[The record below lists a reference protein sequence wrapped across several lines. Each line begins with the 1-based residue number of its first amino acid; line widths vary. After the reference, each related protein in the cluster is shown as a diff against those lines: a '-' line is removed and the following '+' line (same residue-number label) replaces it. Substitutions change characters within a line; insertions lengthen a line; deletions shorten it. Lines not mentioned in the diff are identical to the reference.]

1 MRDHAID
8 PDLPGIWIIP
18 GEPATYEVEPDGSY
32 HIADPARPMTV
43 TGNGSM
49 LVWGRT
55 RLERIGGDGPAP
67 LGAWRDRDHGDEWLF
82 REDGTYLQR
91 WSDGERTTGIW
102 VLREE
107 DGTLWTR
114 EYRGQLETDGARV
127 RFDLPSQKDPVTYGY
142 TVDGEA
148 WVLMDPETWT
158 RLVEYRR
165 PNRAVPATR
174 AKGGAA
180 G

>member
-1 MRDHAID
+1 MMSDPALD

-32 HIADPARPMTV
+32 HIADPAQPLTV
-43 TGNGSM
+43 SSDGAAM
-49 LVWGRT
+49 VWGRT
-55 RLERIGGDGPAP
+55 RFERIGGTGAAP

-102 VLREE
+102 VLRQE
-107 DGTLWTR
+107 DHTLWTR

-127 RFDLPSQKDPVTYGY
+127 RFDLPSGEQVTYGY
-142 TVDGEA
+142 TVDTDA
-148 WVLMDPETWT
+148 WVLLDASTWS

-165 PNRAVPATR
+165 PDRGMPAAR
-174 AKGGAA
+174 VGGGAT

>member
-1 MRDHAID
+1 MTDPAID

-32 HIADPARPMTV
+32 HIADPARPLTV
-43 TGNGSM
+43 SM
-49 LVWGRT
+49 DGETMVWGRT
-55 RLERIGGDGPAP
+55 RLDRIGGTDAAP
-67 LGAWRDRDHGDEWLF
+67 HGAWRDRDHGDEWLF
-82 REDGTYLQR
+82 REDGTYLQK

-102 VLREE
+102 VLRAE

-114 EYRGQLETDGARV
+114 EYRGRLETDGARIL
-127 RFDLPSQKDPVTYGY
+127 FDLPSGEAVTYGY
-142 TVDGEA
+142 TVDAEA
-148 WVLMDPETWT
+148 WVLLDPSDWS

-165 PNRAVPATR
+165 PGQTRPAARAR
-174 AKGGAA
+174 GGAA